1 MKQPLTIHKGQII
14 AVIGLGISGMS
25 GVHYLLRKGAKILAS
40 DNGDGSN
47 LDSSEIF
54 FLKTQGVEFEFG
66 GHTIE
71 FIGSADLALVGPGV
85 PLDSEIVNLLKS
97 NGIPVVGELAIV
109 SCDLDDPVVAVTGT
123 NGKTTVTGLIEE
135 ILVVSG
141 KAVFAGGNIGTPVY
155 EYCGEQQKYN
165 SLVLEVSSFQ
175 LDLAGNFAPQIGL
188 LLNISPDHL
197 DRHGTIDGYIAAK
210 MKLFCNQSNS
220 DYAIIN
226 DDDPV
231 CRAQYSNIQESSLLK
246 FGHDHDCDA
255 AIANEKVM
263 LSWQGEDET
272 YSLQNT
278 HLNTVTGRLNSA
290 AAILAARAM
299 GCEAKDIQ
307 EGLRIFKP
315 LSHRMEF
322 VRELNGVKYF
332 NDSKAT
338 NTGAVVIALKQVDN
352 KAILIAGGRDKGDDY
367 SLLKEAVQEKVKA
380 LVLIG
385 EAADIIEKAL
395 FEVVEIFRANS
406 LAEAVVIA
414 KSKAE
419 NGDSVLL
426 SPACASF
433 DMFSSYGHRGS
444 EFIKA
449 VSMLE
454 K

>member
-1 MKQPLTIHKGQII
+1 MKLPLTIHKGQVI
-14 AVIGLGISGMS
+14 AVIGLGVSGMS
-25 GVHYLLRKGAKILAS
+25 GVRYLLRKGAKVLAS

-47 LDSSEIF
+47 LDSSEVLV
-54 FLKTQGVEFEFG
+54 LKAQGVKFEFG
-66 GHTIE
+66 GHTTE
-71 FIGSADLALVGPGV
+71 FIRSAELALIGPGV
-85 PLDSEIVNLLKS
+85 PLDSEIVNLMKS
-97 NGIPVVGELAIV
+97 SGIPIVGELAV
-109 SCDLDDPVVAVTGT
+109 VNSDLNDPVVAVTGT

-135 ILVVSG
+135 ILAVSG
-141 KAVFAGGNIGTPVY
+141 KSVFAGGNIGTPIY
-155 EYCGEQQKYN
+155 EYCGEQEKYN
-165 SLVLEVSSFQ
+165 SLVLELSSFQ

-197 DRHGTIDGYIAAK
+197 DRHGSLGSYIAAK

-226 DDDPV
+226 DDDPT
-231 CRAQYSNIQESSLLK
+231 CRDQYSKIQESSLLK

-255 AIANEKVM
+255 VITNEKVM
-263 LSWQGEDET
+263 LSWQGEYET

-278 HLNTVTGRLNSA
+278 LLNTVTGRLNSA

-299 GCEAKDIQ
+299 GCDAVNIQ
-307 EGLRIFKP
+307 NGLRTFKP

-322 VRELNGVKYF
+322 VKEINGVKYF

-338 NTGAVVIALKQVDN
+338 NTGAVVVALKQVDN

-367 SLLKEAVQEKVKA
+367 SLLKDVVQEKVKA

-385 EAADIIEKAL
+385 EAADIIENAL
-395 FEVVEIFRANS
+395 FGVVEIFRANS

-414 KSKAE
+414 NSKAE
-419 NGDSVLL
+419 TGDSVLL

-444 EFIKA
+444 AFIKA
-449 VSMLE
+449 VSMI
-454 K
+454 KN